1 MPENYKNIS
10 RAIAAFATAAQ
21 NSTLPAGDIATMVA
35 KKAKVSRATLYR
47 HLGKYPDLRTPYNLL
62 KSPTHKSSSSRIFK
76 PSNSE
81 DALKVIENL
90 KTEVAT
96 LKEELNEIS
105 KKKNAHII
113 LLWNECK
120 RLRQLSENSGADFS
134 GNISELR
141 KSGINPL

>member
-47 HLGKYPDLRTPYNLL
+47 HLGKYPDLQSPYNLL
-62 KSPTHKSSSSRIFK
+62 KSPTHKVPRSKIFEC
-76 PSNSE
+76 PNSE
-81 DALKVIENL
+81 DALEVIESL
-90 KTEVAT
+90 KTEVAA
-96 LKEELNEIS
+96 LKKELDEIS
-105 KKKNAHII
+105 KNKNTQIF
-113 LLWNECK
+113 LLWHECK
-120 RLRQLSENSGADFS
+120 RLRQLSNNSGTGFS